1 MMESEDVAPNHVLMV
16 MQRGYTLNGRLLR
29 PAMVAVSKA
38 KG

>member
-1 MMESEDVAPNHVLMV
+1 MESDEVEPNHVLMV

-38 KG
+38 KA